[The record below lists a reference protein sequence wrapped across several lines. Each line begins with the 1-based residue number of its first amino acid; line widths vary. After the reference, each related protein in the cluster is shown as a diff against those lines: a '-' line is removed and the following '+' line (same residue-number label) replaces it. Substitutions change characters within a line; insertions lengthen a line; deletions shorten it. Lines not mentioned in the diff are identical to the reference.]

1 MTTHPPHTADE
12 LPPVREMLD
21 DLGTADRREVA
32 ELVERLHA
40 DAL

>member
-1 MTTHPPHTADE
+1 
-12 LPPVREMLD
+12 VREILYF
-21 DLGTADRREVA
+21 LGTADRREVA